1 MRVTVDG
8 DRCCGFGACVE
19 MMPALFRLRDEDGLA
34 EAVRE
39 TADDDQSGLVSD
51 VAKACPTEA
60 IKVDG

>member
-19 MMPALFRLRDEDGLA
+19 MMPDLFRLRDSDGLA
-34 EAVRE
+34 EAVGE
-39 TADDDQSGLVSD
+39 TNDDQGDAVLD

-60 IKVDG
+60 IKVER

>member
-1 MRVTVDG
+1 MRVKVDG

-34 EAVRE
+34 EAVCE
-39 TADDDQSGLVSD
+39 TVDDECGLVSD
-51 VAKACPTEA
+51 VVKACPTEA

>member
-19 MMPALFRLRDEDGLA
+19 LMPELFRLRDVDGLA
-34 EAVRE
+34 QAASE
-39 TADDDQSGLVSD
+39 TVDDEQGGSVLD

-60 IKVDG
+60 IKVER